1 MHCFY
6 LHCIQIP
13 KATFFRR
20 RSSNVPFL
28 TLCRTTKEM
37 TDNSWSLAFQGIIFT
52 LLLAPT
58 LFLFGA
64 DSTRSSR
71 WPCRFQ
77 HEQSHDF
84 FFLFFLASTF
94 IYGYLLFQMS
104 CFISP
109 GLKKVQSQLNS
120 QIQCWTLRK
129 LYPFWGGHKDRRDA
143 EIHLLSEED
152 FAEAVPPFL
161 NCFCPSISTSL
172 HSGKKRK

>member
-1 MHCFY
+1 
-6 LHCIQIP
+6 
-13 KATFFRR
+13 
-20 RSSNVPFL
+20 
-28 TLCRTTKEM
+28 M

-84 FFLFFLASTF
+84 FFFFLILLSRTWRLKLSTVSNV
-94 IYGYLLFQMS
+94 LFYFTRS
-104 CFISP
+104 E
-109 GLKKVQSQLNS
+109 KVQSQLNS
-120 QIQCWTLRK
+120 QMQCVELWENFIHSGEVIKTDEMQRYICCLR
-129 LYPFWGGHKDRRDA
+129 R
-143 EIHLLSEED
+143 ILLKQ
-152 FAEAVPPFL
+152 FPLFL

-172 HSGKKRK
+172 HSGEKRK